1 MTTEAKQALP
11 EPPPEQRRRERRVI
25 SNIIRGSA
33 GNLIEWYDWYAYT
46 AFTVYFAHAFFP
58 SGDQTAQLLN
68 TAAVF
73 AVGFLMRPIGGWLIG
88 RYADR
93 HGRRAALTL
102 SVSLMAGGSLVIAIT
117 PSYGTIGVAAPLLLI
132 AARLLQGLSVGGE
145 YSTSATYMSEV
156 AAPGRRGFYSSFQY
170 VTLIAG
176 QLSAL
181 ALQIVLQNV
190 LSENQMNSWGWRIAF
205 VVGALGAVVVL
216 WLRRGM
222 DESESFVRVR
232 EAAEEAARDSARAGA
247 RDSARDG
254 AKDGGRGSAQE
265 RGSLRMLLSY
275 PKECLTV
282 VGLTMG
288 GTLFFY
294 TYTTYLQKFMINTS
308 GIDKPTAAWINF
320 AALSVFILLQPLAG
334 ALSDRVGR
342 RPMLIA
348 FGVLGAAVVVPS
360 LTLLSRTSNP
370 LYAFALMTL
379 PLAISSLY
387 TSISAVVKAELF
399 PTAIRALGVGLPY
412 ALTVAVFGGT
422 AEYVALWFKDAGHES
437 WYFWYVTGCVL
448 ISLCVYVRMRETS
461 DNSPLEESRQSAD

>member
-1 MTTEAKQALP
+1 MATQSTAARAPKSP
-11 EPPPEQRRRERRVI
+11 RGERRVV
-25 SNIIRGSA
+25 SNIVRGSI

-46 AFTVYFAHAFFP
+46 AFSVYFAAAFFP

-73 AVGFLMRPIGGWLIG
+73 AVGFLMRPIGGWVLG

-93 HGRRAALTL
+93 RGRRAALTL
-102 SVSLMAGGSLVIAIT
+102 SVSLMAAGSLIVALT
-117 PSYGTIGVAAPLLLI
+117 PSYGSIGVAAPVLLV

-156 AAPGRRGFYSSFQY
+156 ATPGRRGYYSSFQY

-176 QLSAL
+176 QLTAL
-181 ALQIVLQNV
+181 GLQIVLQQV
-190 LSENQMNSWGWRIAF
+190 LSAAQMDAWGWRVAF
-205 VVGALGAVVVL
+205 VVGAAGAVVVL

-222 DESESFVRVR
+222 DESESFERA
-232 EAAEEAARDSARAGA
+232 AAEEDADRAG
-247 RDSARDG
+247 
-254 AKDGGRGSAQE
+254 GGPA

-275 PKECLTV
+275 PRQCLTV

-294 TYTTYLQKFMINTS
+294 TYTTYLQKFMVNTS
-308 GIDKPTAAWINF
+308 GIAKPTAAWINF
-320 AALSVFILLQPLAG
+320 CALLVFVVLQPVMGL
-334 ALSDRVGR
+334 LSDRVGR

-348 FGVLGAAVVVPS
+348 FGVLGTVVVVPS
-360 LTLLSRTSNP
+360 LTLLSRTSDP
-370 LYAFALMTL
+370 VYAFLLML
-379 PLAISSLY
+379 VPLAVSSLY

-422 AEYVALWFKDAGHES
+422 AEYIALWFKDAGHEN
-437 WYFWYVTGCVL
+437 WYFFYVTGCVL
-448 ISLCVYVRMRETS
+448 ISLLVYIRMRETS
-461 DNSPLEESRQSAD
+461 DGSPLDEDAPGAAHPPRD